1 MDREL
6 RRMSSEQHDL
16 IVIGG
21 GVLGAMIAWD
31 ASLRGLK
38 VALVEKDD
46 FAAGASSHNSKF
58 IHGGLNHLESGH
70 LGLVREF
77 ITERRI
83 WSLIAPHLTR
93 PMPFLLPSYN
103 PFALART
110 GFGLHLHS
118 LLAFDRDLVLDPDLQ
133 LPGPHRVRSK
143 TVKRRASFVPT
154 AGMMGAYLYY
164 ECQMRFP
171 ERLVIELLRGAVGHG
186 ARVANYAEAG
196 DLIIRDG
203 AAIGVQIVDRLGG
216 WRGALNAP
224 AIISAAGPWTQSV
237 LAAAGRKDSRDM
249 AWLRGVHI
257 LTDAIECDCA
267 VRLPVDGGNLVFSR
281 WRGMTLIGTLNTHVG
296 ALDRAAD
303 SGIATKEEVEALI
316 AKANRALRSEKLTLA
331 DVRHAFSAVRPVPK
345 GKRRVSSAHWE
356 ITDHGALEG
365 DAKLDGML
373 SVVSGNWTRAR
384 SIAER
389 AVDMTAK
396 RLEARGRAKAGRCRT
411 RSTALWGGEVW
422 RMRLF
427 RKAATLRHPEIA
439 PGTLRNLVNAYGS
452 RYREVLALATADDRY
467 WARLDPMRP
476 EIAAQVIYAVRREW
490 ARTLDDV
497 LYRRLGA
504 GQTGEPSA
512 QAIEATADLMARELD
527 WTPAERA
534 AQIELARKRYRYL

>member
-58 IHGGLNHLESGH
+58 IHGGLNHLEAGH

-133 LPGPHRVRSK
+133 LPGPHRVGAK
-143 TVKRRASFVPT
+143 TVKRRAPFTPT
-154 AGMMGAYLYY
+154 AGMTGAYLYY

-196 DLIIRDG
+196 SLIIRDD
-203 AAIGVQIVDRLGG
+203 AVIGVEILDRLGG

-224 AIISAAGPWTQSV
+224 AVISAAGPWTHSV
-237 LAAAGRKDSRDM
+237 LGGGGRKDSRDM
-249 AWLRGVHI
+249 GWVRGVHI
-257 LTDAIECDCA
+257 LTDAITCDCA

-281 WRGMTLIGTLNTHVG
+281 WRNMTLIGTLNTHVG

-303 SGIATKEEVEALI
+303 NGIATKGEVEALI

-331 DVRHAFSAVRPVPK
+331 DVRHAFSAVRPAPK
-345 GKRRVSSAHWE
+345 GERRLSNAHWE
-356 ITDHGALEG
+356 ITDHSALEG
-365 DAKLDGML
+365 AAKLDGML

-389 AVDMTAK
+389 AVDLAAK
-396 RLEARGRAKAGRCRT
+396 RLEARGRAKAKRCRT

-427 RKAATLRHPEIA
+427 RKAAALRHPEIA

-504 GQTGEPSA
+504 GQTGEPSN
-512 QAIEATADLMARELD
+512 QAIETTADLMAQELD

-534 AQIELARKRYRYL
+534 AQIELARKRYRFL

>member
-6 RRMSSEQHDL
+6 RRMGSELHDL

-31 ASLRGLK
+31 AALRGLK

-58 IHGGLNHLESGH
+58 IHGGLNHLEAGH

-103 PFALART
+103 PFALARS

-143 TVKRRASFVPT
+143 TVKRRAPFVPT
-154 AGMMGAYLYY
+154 NGMSGAYLYY

-196 DLIIRDG
+196 DLVINNG
-203 AAIGVQIVDRLGG
+203 VVVGVQVVDRLSG
-216 WRGALNAP
+216 WRGTLSGQTV
-224 AIISAAGPWTQSV
+224 ISAAGPWTSKV
-237 LAAAGRKDSRDM
+237 LAHARCHDAREMG
-249 AWLRGVHI
+249 WVRGAHI
-257 LTDAIECDCA
+257 LTDAIKTDCA

-281 WRGMTLIGTLNTHVG
+281 WRGMTLIGSLNTNIDEMAAG
-296 ALDRAAD
+296 AD
-303 SGIATKEEVEALI
+303 SGAATKAEVEALVE
-316 AKANRALRSEKLTLA
+316 KANRAMRAEVLKFS

-345 GKRRVSSAHWE
+345 GKRRVSNAHWE

-365 DAKLDGML
+365 EAKLDGLL

-389 AVDMTAK
+389 AVNMVAR
-396 RLEARGRAKAGRCRT
+396 RLEEKGRAKAGPCRT
-411 RSTALWGGEVW
+411 RMTALWGGEVW

-427 RKAATLRHPEIA
+427 RKAATLRHPDIA
-439 PGTLRNLVNAYGS
+439 PGTLRNFVNVYGS

-490 ARTLDDV
+490 ARSLDDV
-497 LYRRLGA
+497 MYRRLGA

-512 QAIEATADLMARELD
+512 QALEAAADLMAQELD
-527 WTPAERA
+527 WSSAERA
-534 AQIELARKRYRYL
+534 AQIARARQRYQFL

>member
-6 RRMSSEQHDL
+6 RRMGSEQHDL
-16 IVIGG
+16 VVIGG

-31 ASLRGLK
+31 AALRGLK

-46 FAAGASSHNSKF
+46 FAAGASSHNSKL
-58 IHGGLNHLESGH
+58 IHGGLNHLEAGH
-70 LGLVREF
+70 VNLVREF

-93 PMPFLLPSYN
+93 PMPFLLPAYN
-103 PFALART
+103 PMALART

-133 LPGPHRVRSK
+133 LPGPHRLNAK
-143 TVKRRASFVPT
+143 ATQRRANFVPNEGL
-154 AGMMGAYLYY
+154 AGAYLYY

-196 DLIIRDG
+196 DLIVKNG
-203 AAIGVQIVDRLGG
+203 AVVGVQITDRLSG
-216 WRGALNAP
+216 WRGSLDAK
-224 AIISAAGPWTQSV
+224 AIISAAGPWTRSV
-237 LAAAGRKDSRDM
+237 LAHARCSDTREMG
-249 AWLRGVHI
+249 WVRGVHI

-281 WRGMTLIGTLNTHVG
+281 WRGMTLIGTLNSNVE
-296 ALDRAAD
+296 AMD
-303 SGIATKEEVEALI
+303 SGADNGSATQEEVEALV
-316 AKANRALRSEKLTLA
+316 AKVNRTLRSDKLKLS

-345 GKRRVSSAHWE
+345 GKRRVSNADWE
-356 ITDHGALEG
+356 ITDHSALEG
-365 DAKLDGML
+365 ESKLDGML

-389 AVDMTAK
+389 AVDMISK
-396 RLEARGRAKAGRCRT
+396 RLETNGHAKVKRCRT

-497 LYRRLGA
+497 VYRRLGA

-512 QAIEATADLMARELD
+512 EAMEATADLMTTELD
-527 WTPAERA
+527 WSPTERA
-534 AQIELARKRYRYL
+534 AQIARARKRYQFL

>member
-6 RRMSSEQHDL
+6 RRMCSEPHDL
-16 IVIGG
+16 VVIGG

-46 FAAGASSHNSKF
+46 FAAGASSHNSKL
-58 IHGGLNHLESGH
+58 IHGGLNHLEAGH
-70 LGLVREF
+70 LTLVREF

-93 PMPFLLPSYN
+93 PMPFLIPSYN
-103 PFALART
+103 PMALART
-110 GFGLHLHS
+110 AFGLHLHN

-133 LPGPHRVRSK
+133 LPGPHRISMK
-143 TVKRRASFVPT
+143 TALRRAPFMPT
-154 AGMMGAYLYY
+154 AKLAGAYLYY

-203 AAIGVQIVDRLGG
+203 AAVGVQITDRLTG
-216 WRGALNAP
+216 WRGSVSASVVIN
-224 AIISAAGPWTQSV
+224 AAGPWTRTV
-237 LAAAGRKDSRDM
+237 LAQARRHDGREM
-249 AWLRGVHI
+249 GWVRGVHI
-257 LTDAIECDCA
+257 LTDAIKCDCA

-281 WRGMTLIGTLNTHVG
+281 WRGMTLIGTLNTNVEI
-296 ALDRAAD
+296 LDKRADDA
-303 SGIATKEEVEALI
+303 SVTQEEVEALI
-316 AKANRALRSEKLTLA
+316 AKANRALRSETLKLS

-345 GKRRVSSAHWE
+345 GKRRVSSQDWE
-356 ITDHGALEG
+356 IIDHGTLEA
-365 DAKLDGML
+365 DAKLDGLL

-389 AVDMTAK
+389 AVGIAAK
-396 RLEARGRAKAGRCRT
+396 RLEAGGRSKIGRCRT
-411 RSTALWGGEVW
+411 RMTALWGGEVW

-439 PGTLRNLVNAYGS
+439 PGILRNLVNAYGS
-452 RYREVLALATADDRY
+452 RYREVLALATADDRF
-467 WARLDPMRP
+467 WARLDPLSP

-504 GQTGEPSA
+504 GQTGEPSL
-512 QAIEATADLMARELD
+512 QAMEAAADLMAQELD

-534 AQIELARKRYRYL
+534 AQIALARKRYHYL

>member
-58 IHGGLNHLESGH
+58 IHGGLNHLEAGH

-143 TVKRRASFVPT
+143 TVKRRAPFTPT
-154 AGMMGAYLYY
+154 SGMMGAYLYY

-216 WRGALNAP
+216 WRGQLNASV
-224 AIISAAGPWTQSV
+224 IISAAGPWTQSITRG
-237 LAAAGRKDSRDM
+237 AGREDSREM
-249 AWLRGVHI
+249 GWVRGVHI

-296 ALDRAAD
+296 ALDRTAD
-303 SGIATKEEVEALI
+303 NGFATKEEVEALV
-316 AKANRALRSEKLTLA
+316 AKANRALRAERLTLA

-345 GKRRVSSAHWE
+345 GKRRVSNAHWE

-497 LYRRLGA
+497 LYRRLTRGTDRAGA
-504 GQTGEPSA
+504 
-512 QAIEATADLMARELD
+512 
-527 WTPAERA
+527 
-534 AQIELARKRYRYL
+534 